1 MYACKK
7 KKPILLAGPVNCLML
22 VTCFLLSFANQVQ
35 AVTAA
40 SQHQATDAPRIDEY
54 DIFRNDQRIGTHTV
68 KRLPGDE
75 GLVVEIRTRIR
86 ITLIGFEL
94 YRFHYDAREEWD
106 GSGLLSLSVRVDDD
120 GKQTALE
127 GKRQDNKFQWE
138 YGQMQDSSSM
148 PVYPTNHW
156 NAAVLDHDA
165 VLNTLTG
172 KINKV
177 DITRD
182 GTDSKLQEIGLSS
195 ATRYQYEGQLQ
206 LSSWYSDD
214 GDWLAMQFIA
224 KDGSVIDYRCSN
236 CQQVQVLD

>member
-1 MYACKK
+1 MPVLLVRSACCL
-7 KKPILLAGPVNCLML
+7 LLAGLLLPFARPVI
-22 VTCFLLSFANQVQ
+22 

-40 SQHQATDAPRIDEY
+40 SLNLTMAAPRIDEY
-54 DIFRNDQRIGTHTV
+54 DIFRNDQRVGTHTV
-68 KRLPGDE
+68 KRMRTDE
-75 GLVVEIRTRIR
+75 GLVVEISTRIR

-106 GSGLLSLSVRVDDD
+106 ESGLLSLSVQVDDD
-120 GKQTALE
+120 GKQAVME
-127 GKRQDNKFQWE
+127 GKRQDNRFQWK
-138 YGQMQDSSSM
+138 YGQTQASYSM

-156 NAAVLDHDA
+156 NAAVLEHDA

-182 GTDSKLQEIGLSS
+182 STGSSAQEIGLSS
-195 ATRYQYEGQLQ
+195 ATRYRYEGQLQ
-206 LSSWYSDD
+206 LTSWYSDE
-214 GDWLAMQFIA
+214 GDWLAMRFIA

-236 CQQVQVLD
+236 CRQVQAFD